1 LGVRDIELTVC
12 VCPYIGT
19 ATACQLIGLRQ
30 KKIWITF
37 FGTGGGILT
46 TPFGSWSYDFSKEDL
61 DLKLA
66 ATAAKR
72 GERKSDLI
80 RTALES
86 IVKANETI
94 TPNSCLDLA
103 KDIVGS
109 VEGPSECTIHRNKS
123 SWVPLEI
130 R

>member
-1 LGVRDIELTVC
+1 
-12 VCPYIGT
+12 
-19 ATACQLIGLRQ
+19 
-30 KKIWITF
+30 
-37 FGTGGGILT
+37 
-46 TPFGSWSYDFSKEDL
+46 L

-80 RTALES
+80 RTVLES

-109 VEGPSECTIHRNKS
+109 VEGPSDLSYNS
-123 SWVPLEI
+123 SK
-130 R
+130 